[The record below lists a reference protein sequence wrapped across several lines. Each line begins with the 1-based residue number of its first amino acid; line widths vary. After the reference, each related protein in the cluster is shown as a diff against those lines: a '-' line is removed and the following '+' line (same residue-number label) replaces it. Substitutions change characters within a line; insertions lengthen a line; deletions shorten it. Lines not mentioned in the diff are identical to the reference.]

1 MAEQFLGMRMTVI
14 LNEPKDFT
22 LVGTIYSIVPNQ
34 LLALHQV
41 HILTTGQHVP
51 TLNLNPATI
60 KDIRET
66 PHRSYTEQP
75 PPNAAPAD
83 VAATPA
89 PPKPSNASFQDP
101 AIINIGRRPT
111 ITRLDDNRN
120 SQPPN
125 ISEKRDP
132 PPIIS
137 PRPARSSGP
146 SPARSSYTAIHETT
160 PLARELNKLT
170 IDANTSNA
178 SMGKSPAIGD
188 DLDQND
194 TTEDD
199 EALNMATPTAP
210 QTVDAQAN
218 AKTKKSRQRQR
229 RGGRN
234 GKSKNDGDATPT
246 SSAKPTEQ
254 GAGWRQT
261 PILQSTKSF
270 QPFASLKKSQK
281 GRQPP
286 NADNG
291 WASEDVTDVQEAG
304 DFDFEG
310 SLAKFD
316 KRTIFD
322 EMRQQDKVDDAER
335 LVSHNRLPRPKHGT
349 AGGKN
354 FHPTENVLDV
364 PSTTPKLKETPDDFW
379 KSEADDA
386 TVNGG
391 GEKQMSGREGSGR
404 NSRMRGESRMSN
416 SRQSQS
422 RKASTSAIQGM
433 GGPSRGNSNVRHP
446 ADNLA
451 YQMHFR
457 TSSGMRRSANT
468 EKQPIL
474 TMSGEGFYAMPLNR
488 RIETVTH
495 LQMLNLENIAHNEIG
510 LSEDLMAEN
519 AGRSVA
525 EVALTALGDPAI
537 KLRNATASP
546 PNTPTIVVLA
556 GNNKSGIRAIS
567 AARHLRNRGIN
578 VLVCVVG
585 IEREKELIEEFRRQI
600 RLFRNFGGAV
610 CSKAQLFENLS
621 KNSTS
626 LAASSQVSVTLIID
640 ALLGLSIT
648 FEELRPSDQ
657 ATTYELMEW
666 ANRNEAFI
674 LAIDIPSG
682 VDPTKGTVNV
692 IDGAKLYVHPRYVV
706 ALGAPKQ
713 GLLKAVEIG
722 QDDGDLM
729 VDEWKFYLADIGLG
743 ASIWRK
749 AATRLRRGIDFDDKW
764 VLEMKYRTLEDMD

>member
-1 MAEQFLGMRMTVI
+1 MAEQFLGMRMTVV

-22 LVGTIYSIVPNQ
+22 LVGTIYSIIPNQ

-66 PHRSYTEQP
+66 PQQSYTEQP

-83 VAATPA
+83 YAAAPT
-89 PPKPSNASFQDP
+89 PPKPSSASFQDP

-111 ITRLDDNRN
+111 SIRHDDNRN

-125 ISEKRDP
+125 ISE
-132 PPIIS
+132 S
-137 PRPARSSGP
+137 ATPRLLSRLAQHARST
-146 SPARSSYTAIHETT
+146 YTAILETT

-170 IDANTSNA
+170 IDANASNA
-178 SMGKSPAIGD
+178 AVGKSPAIGD

-199 EALNMATPTAP
+199 EALLATPIAPPTA
-210 QTVDAQAN
+210 DAQAN

-254 GAGWRQT
+254 GPGWRQT

-270 QPFASLKKSQK
+270 QPFASLKKGQK

-322 EMRQQDKVDDAER
+322 EMRQQDKVDEAER
-335 LVSHNRLPRPKHGT
+335 LVSHNRLPRPKPGT

-354 FHPTENVLDV
+354 YHPTENVLDM
-364 PSTTPKLKETPDDFW
+364 PSATPKLKETPDDFW

-391 GEKQMSGREGSGR
+391 EKQMSGREGSGR
-404 NSRMRGESRMSN
+404 NSRMRGDSRMSN
-416 SRQSQS
+416 SRRSQS
-422 RKASTSAIQGM
+422 RKASTSAIHGM
-433 GGPSRGNSNVRHP
+433 GGPSRGNSNVRYP

-451 YQMHFR
+451 YQMHSR

-468 EKQPIL
+468 EKQPTL
-474 TMSGEGFYAMPLNR
+474 AMSGEGFYAMPLNR
-488 RIETVTH
+488 RMETVTH

-519 AGRSVA
+519 AGRSIA

-621 KNSTS
+621 KNATS

-666 ANRNEAFI
+666 ANRNEAFV

>member
-1 MAEQFLGMRMTVI
+1 MADQFLGMRMTVI
-14 LNEPKDFT
+14 LTEPKDLT

-41 HILTTGQHVP
+41 HILTTGQY
-51 TLNLNPATI
+51 LEKLDLDPARI

-66 PHRSYTEQP
+66 PHQSYPQQP
-75 PPNAAPAD
+75 TLHTAPAD
-83 VAATPA
+83 VPTPQ
-89 PPKPSNASFQDP
+89 PPAKSSNASFQDP

-111 ITRLDDNRN
+111 VTRIDENRN
-120 SQPPN
+120 PQPPN

-132 PPIIS
+132 PPVIS
-137 PRPARSSGP
+137 PHPARSTGP
-146 SPARSSYTAIHETT
+146 SPSRRPDNAVHETT

-170 IDANTSNA
+170 IDANASNA
-178 SMGKSPAIGD
+178 AANRSPGVGD
-188 DLDQND
+188 ELD
-194 TTEDD
+194 TTED
-199 EALNMATPTAP
+199 EALNATPTAN
-210 QTVDAQAN
+210 QAADAQST
-218 AKTKKSRQRQR
+218 AKGKKSRQRQR

-234 GKSKNDGDATPT
+234 ANRKNDGDATPT

-254 GAGWRQT
+254 GPGWRQT

-335 LVSHNRLPRPKHGT
+335 LVAHNRLPRPKPGT

-354 FHPTENVLDV
+354 LHYTENVLDV
-364 PSTTPKLKETPDDFW
+364 PSSTPKLKETPDDFW

-391 GEKQMSGREGSGR
+391 EKQLSGREGSGR
-404 NSRMRGESRMSN
+404 NSRMRGDSRMSN
-416 SRQSQS
+416 SRRSQS
-422 RKASTSAIQGM
+422 RKASASAIQGM
-433 GGPSRGNSNVRHP
+433 GGPSRGNSNVRQP

-451 YQMHFR
+451 HQVHLR
-457 TSSGMRRSANT
+457 THSGLRRSANS
-468 EKQPIL
+468 EKQPIP
-474 TMSGEGFYAMPLNR
+474 TINGEGFYAMPLNR

-621 KNSTS
+621 KNATS
-626 LAASSQVSVTLIID
+626 LAASSQVSVTLIMD

-666 ANRNEAFI
+666 ANRNEAFV

-729 VDEWKFYLADIGLG
+729 VEDWKFYLADIGLG

-764 VLEMKYRTLEDMD
+764 VLEMKYRTLEDME

>member
-1 MAEQFLGMRMTVI
+1 MAAQFLGMRMTVI
-14 LNEPKDFT
+14 LHEPENCT

-41 HILTTGQHVP
+41 HVLTTGQQ
-51 TLNLNPATI
+51 LSKLDLDPALI
-60 KDIRET
+60 KDIREA
-66 PHRSYTEQP
+66 PHQSYPEQP
-75 PPNAAPAD
+75 TLHTAPAD
-83 VAATPA
+83 VPATQ
-89 PPKPSNASFQDP
+89 PPPRSSNASFQDP

-111 ITRLDDNRN
+111 VTRHDENRN

-132 PPIIS
+132 PPVIS
-137 PRPARSSGP
+137 PHPARSNGP
-146 SPARSSYTAIHETT
+146 SPSRRPDTALLETT

-170 IDANTSNA
+170 IDANANIAATNR
-178 SMGKSPAIGD
+178 SPAVGD
-188 DLDQND
+188 DLYQLD
-194 TTEDD
+194 TTED
-199 EALNMATPTAP
+199 EALNATPTAA
-210 QTVDAQAN
+210 QAVDAQST
-218 AKTKKSRQRQR
+218 AKGKKSRQRQR

-234 GKSKNDGDATPT
+234 TKSKNDGDATPT

-254 GAGWRQT
+254 GPGWRQT

-335 LVSHNRLPRPKHGT
+335 NC
-349 AGGKN
+349 GGKN
-354 FHPTENVLDV
+354 LHYTENVLDV
-364 PSTTPKLKETPDDFW
+364 PSPTPKLKETPDDFW

-391 GEKQMSGREGSGR
+391 EKQLSGREGSGR
-404 NSRMRGESRMSN
+404 NSRMRGDSRMSN
-416 SRQSQS
+416 SRRSQS
-422 RKASTSAIQGM
+422 RKASASAIQGM
-433 GGPSRGNSNVRHP
+433 GGQVG
-446 ADNLA
+446 
-451 YQMHFR
+451 MHLR
-457 TSSGMRRSANT
+457 TQSALRRSANT
-468 EKQPIL
+468 EKQPAP
-474 TMSGEGFYAMPLNR
+474 TMSGEGFYALPLNR

-610 CSKAQLFENLS
+610 SSKTQLFESLS
-621 KNSTS
+621 KNATS

-666 ANRNEAFI
+666 ANRNEAFV

-729 VDEWKFYLADIGLG
+729 VEEWKFYLADIGLG

-749 AATRLRRGIDFDDKW
+749 AATKLRRGIDFDDKW
-764 VLEMKYRTLEDMD
+764 VLEMKYLTLEDLE

>member
-14 LNEPKDFT
+14 LNNPKDLT

-41 HILTTGQHVP
+41 HVLTTGQHYP
-51 TLNLNPATI
+51 TLELNPALI
-60 KDIRET
+60 KDIREA
-66 PHRSYTEQP
+66 PQQSYNEQP
-75 PPNAAPAD
+75 PPNTAPP
-83 VAATPA
+83 VAAAAPA
-89 PPKPSNASFQDP
+89 PPKSSNASFQDP

-111 ITRLDDNRN
+111 SIRHDENRN
-120 SQPPN
+120 PQPPN
-125 ISEKRDP
+125 TSEKRDP
-132 PPIIS
+132 
-137 PRPARSSGP
+137 RPSSRLAQHDLLVPVQP
-146 SPARSSYTAIHETT
+146 SDMIPQ
-160 PLARELNKLT
+160 LT
-170 IDANTSNA
+170 IVANASNA
-178 SMGKSPAIGD
+178 ALGKSPAVGD

-194 TTEDD
+194 TTED
-199 EALNMATPTAP
+199 EALNATPTAP
-210 QTVDAQAN
+210 QVVDGLST
-218 AKTKKSRQRQR
+218 AKSKKSRQRQR

-234 GKSKNDGDATPT
+234 GNRKNDGDATPT

-254 GAGWRQT
+254 GPGWRQT

-310 SLAKFD
+310 KLG
-316 KRTIFD
+316 
-322 EMRQQDKVDDAER
+322 QDKVADDER
-335 LVSHNRLPRPKHGT
+335 LVSHNRLPRPKPGT

-354 FHPTENVLDV
+354 LHYTENVLDV
-364 PSTTPKLKETPDDFW
+364 PSPTPKLKETPDDFW

-391 GEKQMSGREGSGR
+391 EKQMSGREGSGR
-404 NSRMRGESRMSN
+404 NSRMRGDSRMSN
-416 SRQSQS
+416 SRRSQS
-422 RKASTSAIQGM
+422 RKASASAIQGI

-451 YQMHFR
+451 HQVHFR
-457 TSSGMRRSANT
+457 TPSGMRRSTNT
-468 EKQPIL
+468 EKQPIP
-474 TMSGEGFYAMPLNR
+474 TISGEGFYAVPLNR

-556 GNNKSGIRAIS
+556 GNNKSGSRAIS

-621 KNSTS
+621 KNATS
-626 LAASSQVSVTLIID
+626 LVASSQVSVTLIID

-666 ANRNEAFI
+666 ANRNEAFV

-729 VDEWKFYLADIGLG
+729 VEEWKFYLADIGLG

-764 VLEMKYRTLEDMD
+764 VLEMKYRALEELS

>member
-1 MAEQFLGMRMTVI
+1 MADQFLGMRMTVI
-14 LNEPKDFT
+14 LNEPKDLT

-34 LLALHQV
+34 LLALHQGTPSYSSSRCIVIPLLASRPLTPLCTV
-41 HILTTGQHVP
+41 HILNTGQHLP
-51 TLNLNPATI
+51 TLELNPALI

-66 PHRSYTEQP
+66 PQQSYNEQP
-75 PPNAAPAD
+75 PPNTAPAD
-83 VAATPA
+83 VAAAPA
-89 PPKPSNASFQDP
+89 PPKHSNNASFQDP

-111 ITRLDDNRN
+111 SIRHDENRN
-120 SQPPN
+120 AQPPN
-125 ISEKRDP
+125 TSEKRDP
-132 PPIIS
+132 
-137 PRPARSSGP
+137 RPSA
-146 SPARSSYTAIHETT
+146 
-160 PLARELNKLT
+160 LNKLT
-170 IDANTSNA
+170 IDANASNA
-178 SMGKSPAIGD
+178 AGGKSPAVGD
-188 DLDQND
+188 DLDQQD

-199 EALNMATPTAP
+199 EALNATPTAP
-210 QTVDAQAN
+210 QAIDGQST
-218 AKTKKSRQRQR
+218 AKSKKSRQRQR

-234 GKSKNDGDATPT
+234 GNRKNDGDATPT

-254 GAGWRQT
+254 GPGWRQT

-322 EMRQQDKVDDAER
+322 EMRQQDKIEESDR
-335 LVSHNRLPRPKHGT
+335 LVSHNRLPRPKPGT

-354 FHPTENVLDV
+354 LHYTENVLDI

-391 GEKQMSGREGSGR
+391 EKQMSGREGSGR
-404 NSRMRGESRMSN
+404 NSRMRAESRMSN
-416 SRQSQS
+416 SRRSQS
-422 RKASTSAIQGM
+422 RKASASAIQGM
-433 GGPSRGNSNVRHP
+433 GGPSRGNSNVRQP

-451 YQMHFR
+451 HQVHFR
-457 TSSGMRRSANT
+457 THSGIRRSANT
-468 EKQPIL
+468 EKQPAPA
-474 TMSGEGFYAMPLNR
+474 TSGEGFYAVPLNR

-621 KNSTS
+621 KNATS

-666 ANRNEAFI
+666 ANRNEAFV

-706 ALGAPKQ
+706 SLGAPKQ

-729 VDEWKFYLADIGLG
+729 VEEWKFYLADIGLG

-764 VLEMKYRTLEDMD
+764 VLEMKYRTLEELD

>member
-1 MAEQFLGMRMTVI
+1 MADQFLGMRMTVI
-14 LNEPKDFT
+14 LNEPKDLT

-41 HILTTGQHVP
+41 HILNTGQHLP
-51 TLNLNPATI
+51 TLDLNPALI

-66 PHRSYTEQP
+66 PQQSYNEQP
-75 PPNAAPAD
+75 PPNTAHAD
-83 VAATPA
+83 VAAAPA

-111 ITRLDDNRN
+111 SIRNDENRN
-120 SQPPN
+120 PQPPN
-125 ISEKRDP
+125 TSEKRDP
-132 PPIIS
+132 PSIVS

-146 SPARSSYTAIHETT
+146 SPAKRPDTAVLETT
-160 PLARELNKLT
+160 PLARALNKLT
-170 IDANTSNA
+170 IDANASNA
-178 SMGKSPAIGD
+178 AAGKSPAVGD

-199 EALNMATPTAP
+199 EALNATPTAP
-210 QTVDAQAN
+210 RLLMGKQLL
-218 AKTKKSRQRQR
+218 RRQR

-234 GKSKNDGDATPT
+234 GNRKNDGDATPT

-254 GAGWRQT
+254 GPGWRQT

-335 LVSHNRLPRPKHGT
+335 LVSHNRLPRPKPGT

-354 FHPTENVLDV
+354 LHYTENVLDV

-391 GEKQMSGREGSGR
+391 EKQMSGREGSGR
-404 NSRMRGESRMSN
+404 NSRMRGDSRMSN
-416 SRQSQS
+416 SRRSQS
-422 RKASTSAIQGM
+422 RKASTSAVQGM
-433 GGPSRGNSNVRHP
+433 GGPSRGNSNVRQP

-451 YQMHFR
+451 YQVHFR
-457 TSSGMRRSANT
+457 THSGIRRSANT
-468 EKQPIL
+468 EKQPPLPI
-474 TMSGEGFYAMPLNR
+474 SGEGFYAVPLNR

-525 EVALTALGDPAI
+525 EVALTALDDPAI
-537 KLRNATASP
+537 KLRSATASP
-546 PNTPTIVVLA
+546 PNAPTIVVLA

-567 AARHLRNRGIN
+567 AARHLRNRGVN

-621 KNSTS
+621 KNATS

-666 ANRNEAFI
+666 ANRNEAFV

-729 VDEWKFYLADIGLG
+729 VEEWKFYLADIGLG

-764 VLEMKYRTLEDMD
+764 VLEMKYRTLEDLE

>member
-1 MAEQFLGMRMTVI
+1 MAAQFLGMRMTVI
-14 LNEPKDFT
+14 LHEPENCT

-41 HILTTGQHVP
+41 HVLTTGQQ
-51 TLNLNPATI
+51 LSKLDLDPALI
-60 KDIRET
+60 KDIREA
-66 PHRSYTEQP
+66 PHQSYPEQP
-75 PPNAAPAD
+75 PLHTAPAD
-83 VAATPA
+83 VPAAQ
-89 PPKPSNASFQDP
+89 PPPRSSNASFQDP

-111 ITRLDDNRN
+111 VTRHDENRN

-132 PPIIS
+132 PPVIS
-137 PRPARSSGP
+137 PHPARSNGP
-146 SPARSSYTAIHETT
+146 SPSRRPDTALLETT

-170 IDANTSNA
+170 IDANANNA
-178 SMGKSPAIGD
+178 ATNRSPAVGD
-188 DLDQND
+188 DLYQLD
-194 TTEDD
+194 TTED
-199 EALNMATPTAP
+199 EALNATPTAA
-210 QTVDAQAN
+210 QAVDAQST
-218 AKTKKSRQRQR
+218 AKGKKSRQRQR

-234 GKSKNDGDATPT
+234 TKSKNDGDATPT

-254 GAGWRQT
+254 GPGWRQT

-335 LVSHNRLPRPKHGT
+335 LVAHNRLPRPKPGT
-349 AGGKN
+349 AG
-354 FHPTENVLDV
+354 
-364 PSTTPKLKETPDDFW
+364 ETPDDFW

-391 GEKQMSGREGSGR
+391 EKQLSGREGSGR
-404 NSRMRGESRMSN
+404 NSRMRGDSRMSN
-416 SRQSQS
+416 SRRSQS
-422 RKASTSAIQGM
+422 
-433 GGPSRGNSNVRHP
+433 P
-446 ADNLA
+446 
-451 YQMHFR
+451 
-457 TSSGMRRSANT
+457 
-468 EKQPIL
+468 
-474 TMSGEGFYAMPLNR
+474 GEGFYALPLNR

-610 CSKAQLFENLS
+610 SSKTQLFESLS
-621 KNSTS
+621 KNATS

-666 ANRNEAFI
+666 ANRNEAFV

-729 VDEWKFYLADIGLG
+729 VEEWKFYLADIGLG

-749 AATRLRRGIDFDDKW
+749 AATKLRRGIDFDDKW
-764 VLEMKYRTLEDMD
+764 VLEMKYLTLEDLE